1 MRYFLVLFFGVSL
14 FFSAVAQ
21 NEDKPNYYVRPQ
33 NPPQQSPELPRD
45 TTSRLRPSTQLSY
58 TKKKFDW
65 SNILIEPNIQFFV
78 GNGYIQFGLQ
88 PSVVYKVWKKGLY
101 AGGSLH
107 YNVLAQPNYAFA
119 GVNNTIIKKDLIRQQ
134 TFGGGVVLHYNIWK
148 GIYARIRP
156 EILGVR
162 IAEGYE
168 VSANNKVKIITKD
181 YVYPHLWLGAGY
193 NFTRNK
199 TFFIPIGVFFDPLYY
214 VRAKSQFAPYQSPI
228 YIQLAFYIF
237 SPRL

>member
-1 MRYFLVLFFGVSL
+1 MRYFLVLFFGVCFLS
-14 FFSAVAQ
+14 SALAQ

-33 NPPQQSPELPRD
+33 NAPQQSPEVPAD
-45 TTSRLRPSTQLSY
+45 TTSRLRPSTQPSY
-58 TKKKFDW
+58 AKKKFDW
-65 SNILIEPNIQFFV
+65 SKILIEPNIQFFV
-78 GNGYIQFGLQ
+78 GNGYVQFGLQ

-107 YNVLAQPNYAFA
+107 YNLLVQTKYPFTPTYS
-119 GVNNTIIKKDLIRQQ
+119 KDLIRQQ
-134 TFGGGVVLHYNIWK
+134 TFGGGVVLHYDIWR

-162 IAEGYE
+162 IAESFVPTGP
-168 VSANNKVKIITKD
+168 SSVKIITKD
-181 YVYPHLWLGAGY
+181 YVYPHLWVGAGY

-199 TFFIPIGVFFDPLYY
+199 TFFIPIGIFFDPLYY
-214 VRAKSQFAPYQSPI
+214 VRPKSQFAPYQSPI
-228 YIQLAFYIF
+228 YVQLAFYIF